1 MINRSLLFV
10 MGRLS
15 AHLQRLQNVVGR
27 RSSCESGQA
36 MTEYIFLIVLVALV
50 CIPVVELLPQAVLGY
65 VRPFYY
71 CISRPVP

>member
-1 MINRSLLFV
+1 MRNPLIERAARKL
-10 MGRLS
+10 GE
-15 AHLQRLQNVVGR
+15 
-27 RSSCESGQA
+27 ESGQT

-50 CIPVVELLPQAVLGY
+50 CIPVVELLPRAVLGY